1 MEQKKLDV
9 ASINYQR
16 SIKTTAKMENSKS
29 DEPKWLDV
37 KTVDYENSA
46 TKLQTI
52 VSSIHLETTAKVAAV
67 DSKIDWAV

>member
-1 MEQKKLDV
+1 
-9 ASINYQR
+9 
-16 SIKTTAKMENSKS
+16 MENSKS

-52 VSSIHLETTAKVAAV
+52 VFVSSKLQTIVIVSSIHLETTAKVAAV